1 MPMRRTD
8 EVMEE
13 LSIDPVSVASQIED
27 FIRRE
32 VEKLRREGAI
42 LGLSGGIDS
51 AVVAALAARALGPE
65 RVLALIM
72 PELDS
77 APQSKRDALGL
88 ARRLGIRWKTISLT
102 KILFPIGIYGKVPL
116 WLLGLRRLKERMV
129 RRYYEGFNEELGEYE
144 TPFAAIMVGTKGLR
158 GPWLNQA
165 TAYHRVKVRLRMV
178 LLYYHAEL
186 ENLLVLGTCNKTE
199 RAVGFFVKYG
209 DAAADI
215 TPLESLY
222 KTQVRELAAFLD
234 IPEAIRLKPPSPD
247 LLPGISD
254 EYALGLDYAT
264 LDRILWRLEKGMNVE
279 KVAAEVGV
287 EPGLVRY
294 VKKLTRR
301 SEHMR
306 VPPSTISLVGAQH
319 AAPPLEEWS

>member
-1 MPMRRTD
+1 MQIPRWKPDRI
-8 EVMEE
+8 MEE
-13 LSIDPVSVASQIED
+13 LSIDPVSIASQIED

-32 VEKLRREGAI
+32 VERLRREGVI
-42 LGLSGGIDS
+42 LGLSGGLDS
-51 AVVAALAARALGPE
+51 AVVAALAARALDPE
-65 RVLALIM
+65 TVLALIM

-77 APQSKRDALGL
+77 ARESKGDALGL
-88 ARRLGIRWKTISLT
+88 ARMLGMRWKTIGLT
-102 KILFPIGIYGKVPL
+102 KMLLPIGIYGRVPL

-129 RRYYEGFNEELGEYE
+129 RRYYEGFSEELGEYE

-165 TAYHRVKVRLRMV
+165 MAYHRVKVRLRAL

-199 RAVGFFVKYG
+199 KMVGFFVKYG

-215 TPLESLY
+215 APLESLY
-222 KTQVRELAAFLD
+222 KMQVRELAAFLD

-254 EYALGLDYAT
+254 EYALGVDYAT
-264 LDRILWRLEKGMNVE
+264 LDRILWRLEGGMGVE
-279 KVAAEVGV
+279 EVAAEVGV
-287 EPGLVRY
+287 EPGLGRY
-294 VKKLTRR
+294 VEELTLR

-306 VPPSTISLVGAQH
+306 APPSTVL
-319 AAPPLEEWS
+319 LW